1 MEVREIL
8 LRRTFLVKKLE
19 EVDKVL
25 SNINNLELDNKQ
37 SIYTKLINIKF
48 ELLSKIRSHTILLD
62 NLNNETIINIDGTEI
77 SVYEA
82 LHLLDTLEHKI
93 NTFSSIILNDS
104 SKTFDVFDIFNKKDV
119 LLDEYINIYLAVLR
133 SDLKTVWE
141 G

>member
-25 SNINNLELDNKQ
+25 SKISTLEIDNKQ
-37 SIYTKLINIKF
+37 SIYSKLINTKF

-62 NLNNETIINIDGTEI
+62 SLNNETIINIDGTKI

-93 NTFSSIILNDS
+93 NTFSSIILEDS

-119 LLDEYINIYLAVLR
+119 LLDEYINIYLAVLK
-133 SDLKTVWE
+133 SDLQTSWE

>member
-19 EVDKVL
+19 EIDKVL
-25 SNINNLELDNKQ
+25 SKISTLEIDNKQ
-37 SIYTKLINIKF
+37 SIYSKLINTKF

-62 NLNNETIINIDGTEI
+62 SLNNETIINIDGTKI

-93 NTFSSIILNDS
+93 NTFSSIILEDS

-119 LLDEYINIYLAVLR
+119 LLDEYINIYLAVLK
-133 SDLKTVWE
+133 SDLQTSWE

>member
-25 SNINNLELDNKQ
+25 SKINTLEIDNKQ
-37 SIYTKLINIKF
+37 SIYSKLINTKF

-62 NLNNETIINIDGTEI
+62 SLNNETIINIDGTKI

-93 NTFSSIILNDS
+93 NTFSSIILEDS

-119 LLDEYINIYLAVLR
+119 LLDEYINIYLAVLK
-133 SDLKTVWE
+133 SDLQTSWE

>member
-25 SNINNLELDNKQ
+25 SKISTLEIDNKQ
-37 SIYTKLINIKF
+37 SIYSKLINTKF

-62 NLNNETIINIDGTEI
+62 SLNNETIINIDGTKI

-93 NTFSSIILNDS
+93 NTFSSIILEDS
-104 SKTFDVFDIFNKKDV
+104 SKTFDIFDIFNKKDV
-119 LLDEYINIYLAVLR
+119 LLDEYINIYLAVLK
-133 SDLKTVWE
+133 SDLQTSWE